1 MRPFAAIRPTSHR
14 WLLAAAFLVTAAV
27 YWPGL
32 SGGYLFDDYPNI
44 VDNHGVQ
51 PHDASLP
58 SLVRAA
64 LSSPS
69 SEFKRPLAS
78 LSFAANYLAT
88 GLDPYWMK
96 LTNLVIHLLNGLL
109 VFLLAR
115 ALLLTATLVPP
126 DPSPVGAHPV
136 RDGSCRNVREEHS
149 RTGCAPTGLNQ
160 RDGIV
165 AALIAAG
172 WLLLPINLT
181 GVLYVVQRMESMAN
195 LFVLAGLIGYVAG
208 RRRMLGIGLQEKPP
222 LPTSP
227 CKQGEE
233 KARDTAD
240 LTPFPASRG
249 ATPGFAT
256 SPAST
261 EAAPDFAPSP
271 ASSNAASDFAPSPAR
286 RGGLGW
292 GRFWRWGRFS
302 PNTRGF
308 ILCLVSV
315 TVPTVLGILAK
326 ETAVMLPLYA
336 LLIEWAVFRFKSVPR
351 CEVSEKDSPKSDSR
365 ASRLKPLP
373 QDAHQQRVD
382 RRVMALFLVVLALP
396 MVLGLAWLLPGILQP
411 ETWATRDFTLGTRLL
426 SEARIVVDYI
436 VWTLLPTPHAL
447 SFYHDDFPIS
457 TGLLAPWTTLASIV
471 LLAALV
477 ALMLWLRPRRPL
489 AALGIALFLGCQL
502 LTGTILPLE
511 LIYEH
516 RNYFASFGLM
526 LAVIPLLAAPS
537 RFSVGATSVAMPF
550 VVPRQ
555 SIATEVAPT
564 DEAMAH
570 DALPFALPR
579 HVLLA
584 GLLLSW
590 AALTALTAYAWGN
603 PLRLAADL
611 AARAPQSPRAEY
623 ELGRTY
629 IVYSHYDPNSPF
641 TRLAYA
647 PLEKAATLPDASIL
661 PEQALIFMNARMH
674 LPIKDAW
681 WDSLIAKLTAR
692 KSTVQDE
699 SSLAALTQCAH
710 EHHCDLPKARMLE
723 AFMAA
728 LSHPDPDA
736 RLLAMY
742 GDYAWNVLED
752 HQLGLRMT
760 QQAVKVSPDEPAYQI
775 TLIRMLAAQGR
786 TAEAEQALHQLA
798 TLNYGDRLDHSLA
811 ELRKL
816 PGLR

>member
-1 MRPFAAIRPTSHR
+1 MLI
-14 WLLAAAFLVTAAV
+14 TASV
-27 YWPGL
+27 YAPGL

-51 PHDASLP
+51 PHDASLS
-58 SLVRAA
+58 SLVGAA

-78 LSFAANYLAT
+78 LSFAVNYLAT

-96 LTNLVIHLLNGLL
+96 LTNLAIHLLNGLL

-115 ALLLTATLVPP
+115 ALLLTATFVPP
-126 DPSPVGAHPV
+126 ELSSVGAHPV
-136 RDGSCRNVREEHS
+136 RECSSRTFRQEHS
-149 RTGCAPTGLNQ
+149 RTGFAPTGMN
-160 RDGIV
+160 RHAGIV

-208 RRRMLGIGLQEKPP
+208 RRRMLG
-222 LPTSP
+222 
-227 CKQGEE
+227 
-233 KARDTAD
+233 
-240 LTPFPASRG
+240 LTPLS
-249 ATPGFAT
+249 
-256 SPAST
+256 
-261 EAAPDFAPSP
+261 
-271 ASSNAASDFAPSPAR
+271 AR
-286 RGGLGW
+286 KGGLA
-292 GRFWRWGRFS
+292 WGRFS
-302 PNTRGF
+302 AANGGF
-308 ILCLVSV
+308 VLCLVSV
-315 TVPTVLGILAK
+315 TVPAALGILAK

-351 CEVSEKDSPKSDSR
+351 CEVPEKDSPKFDSR

-373 QDAHQQRVD
+373 QDAHRERHD
-382 RRVMALFLVVLALP
+382 RRVVALFLVVLVLP

-447 SFYHDDFPIS
+447 SFYHDNFHIS

-471 LLAALV
+471 LLAVLV

-516 RNYFASFGLM
+516 RNYFASFGLL
-526 LAVIPLLAAPS
+526 LAVVPLLAAPS
-537 RFSVGATSVAMPF
+537 CRSAPCARSSEAGYPETDADK
-550 VVPRQ
+550 
-555 SIATEVAPT
+555 SIAHRVRSYGDGGGESC
-564 DEAMAH
+564 

-590 AALTALTAYAWGN
+590 TALTALTAYAWGN

-629 IVYSHYDPNSPF
+629 IVYSHYDPSSPF

-681 WDSLIAKLTAR
+681 WDSLIGKLTAR

-699 SSLAALTQCAH
+699 SSLAALTQCVR
-710 EHHCDLPKARMLE
+710 EHRCDLPKARMME

-760 QQAVKVSPDEPAYQI
+760 REAVKVSPDEPAYQI
-775 TLIRMLAAQGR
+775 TLIRMLAAEGR
-786 TAEAEQALHQLA
+786 TVEAEQALKQLA
-798 TLNYGDRLDHSLA
+798 TLNIGGRINSSLA
-811 ELRKL
+811 ELHKL
-816 PGLR
+816 PGIW

>member
-1 MRPFAAIRPTSHR
+1 MSERSPVPNTKGRRHAGW
-14 WLLAAAFLVTAAV
+14 WLLLVATIMTMAV

-96 LTNLVIHLLNGLL
+96 LTNLVIHLWNGLL

-115 ALLLTATLVPP
+115 ALLLT
-126 DPSPVGAHPV
+126 VGAHPV
-136 RDGSCRNVREEHS
+136 RDRSSVDEELS
-149 RTGCAPTGLNQ
+149 RTGCAPTGMN
-160 RDGIV
+160 RRAGVV

-208 RRRMLGIGLQEKPP
+208 RRRMLGFTS
-222 LPTSP
+222 PTS
-227 CKQGEE
+227 
-233 KARDTAD
+233 
-240 LTPFPASRG
+240 S
-249 ATPGFAT
+249 
-256 SPAST
+256 
-261 EAAPDFAPSP
+261 
-271 ASSNAASDFAPSPAR
+271 SPAR
-286 RGGLGW
+286 KGGLGW
-292 GRFWRWGRFS
+292 G
-302 PNTRGF
+302 
-308 ILCLVSV
+308 LCVISV
-315 TVPTVLGILAK
+315 TVPTALGILAK

-336 LLIEWAVFRFKSVPR
+336 LLIEWTLFRFRSVPR
-351 CEVSEKDSPKSDSR
+351 CEVPEQDLPKFDAG

-373 QDAHQQRVD
+373 QDTHRERLD
-382 RRVMALFLVVLALP
+382 RRVMALFLVVLVLP
-396 MVLGLAWLLPGILQP
+396 MGLGLAWLLPGTLQP

-447 SFYHDDFPIS
+447 SFYHDNFHIS
-457 TGLLAPWTTLASIV
+457 TGLLTPWTTLASIV

-477 ALMLWLRPRRPL
+477 ALMLWLRPHRPL

-502 LTGTILPLE
+502 LTGTIIPLE

-516 RNYFASFGLM
+516 RNYFASFGLL
-526 LAVIPLLAAPS
+526 LAVVPLLAAPS
-537 RFSVGATSVAMPF
+537 RYFVGATSVAIPF
-550 VVPRQ
+550 VVPEQ
-555 SIATEVAPT
+555 SIASEVAPT
-564 DEAMAH
+564 EAALSDQATAH

-579 HVLLA
+579 YVLLA

-590 AALTALTAYAWGN
+590 TALTALTAYAWGN

-629 IVYSHYDPNSPF
+629 IIYSHYNPASPF

-647 PLEKAATLPDASIL
+647 PLEKAAALPDASIL

-681 WDSLIAKLTAR
+681 WDSLIAKLKAR

-699 SSLAALTQCAH
+699 SSLAALTQCVR
-710 EHHCDLPKARMLE
+710 EHRCDLPKARMME
-723 AFMAA
+723 AFMTA

-742 GDYAWNVLED
+742 GDYTWNVLD
-752 HQLGLRMT
+752 NHALGLRMT
-760 QQAVKVSPDEPAYQI
+760 ADAVKASPDEPAYQI
-775 TLIRMLAAQGR
+775 TMIRMLAVEGR
-786 TAEAEQALHQLA
+786 KAEAEQAINILA
-798 TLNYGDRLDHSLA
+798 TLNYGGRLNRNLA

-816 PGLR
+816 PGLQ